1 MSTWKNLC
9 KRGFAVFLSLT
20 LCLSLMNVSA
30 FAAETEDTG
39 SDDSSISDTQNESD
53 TSTEIGRAHV

>member
-30 FAAETEDTG
+30 FAAGAEDIG
-39 SDDSSISDTQNESD
+39 AEDSSTNEAQTDRDRKS
-53 TSTEIGRAHV
+53 VV

>member
-30 FAAETEDTG
+30 FAAETEDMGT
-39 SDDSSISDTQNESD
+39 DDSSIEAQEDRKS
-53 TSTEIGRAHV
+53 VV